1 MVRLVIF
8 WPNPPPGGKELK
20 TFGQTH
26 VQVVGALD
34 FRTGIE
40 FHLVFLT
47 KISKIS
53 EFIIK

>member
-8 WPNPPPGGKELK
+8 WPNPPPGDKELK

-26 VQVVGALD
+26 KQVVGALV
-34 FRTGIE
+34 FKTGIE

-53 EFIIK
+53 GFLIK